1 VKRDELADPTNVVTQ
16 YAPRSERKVAMD
28 LAACLYFLE
37 GEARKAALIDLAVAI
52 HDAALKAT
60 VSASDA

>member
-1 VKRDELADPTNVVTQ
+1 MKYDQLTDPTVIVAQ
-16 YAPRSERKVAMD
+16 YTPRSERKVAMD

-37 GEARKAALIDLAVAI
+37 GEARKAALPDLAAAI

-60 VSASDA
+60 ITASDA

>member
-1 VKRDELADPTNVVTQ
+1 MKHDELADPTVSVAQ

-37 GEARKAALIDLAVAI
+37 AEARKAALADLAAAI

-60 VSASDA
+60 VTASDA